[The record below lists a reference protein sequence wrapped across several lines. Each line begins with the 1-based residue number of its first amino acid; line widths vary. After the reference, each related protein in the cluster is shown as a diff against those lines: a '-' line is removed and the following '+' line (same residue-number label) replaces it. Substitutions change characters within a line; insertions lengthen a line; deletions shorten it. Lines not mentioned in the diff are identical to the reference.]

1 MLFKKIIKKH
11 IKKQRHYSINKGP
24 SSQSYGFFN
33 SHVRMWDLDHI
44 HKESWALKNWC
55 FWTVVLEETLES
67 PLDCKEIQPVHPKGN
82 QLWIFIE
89 KTDEAEAQ
97 ILWLPDVKSWFTG
110 KDPDAGKDWK
120 QEEKGMTED
129 EIVGWHHRFD
139 ELEFEQAPGV
149 CDGQGSLASYSP
161 WGRKEL
167 EMTKATWQAYI

>member
-1 MLFKKIIKKH
+1 MLEK
-11 IKKQRHYSINKGP
+11 
-24 SSQSYGFFN
+24 
-33 SHVRMWDLDHI
+33 
-44 HKESWALKNWC
+44 
-55 FWTVVLEETLES
+55 TLES
-67 PLDCKEIQPVHPKGN
+67 PLGCKEIQPVHPKGN

-167 EMTKATWQAYI
+167 EMTKQLNWTELVPAHLRIEEINICLLEAGHSLADVLQDWRPFHFTFPLPLTLYFAFWL